1 MGVVT
6 IRELRNH
13 GGDVIERVIAGE
25 RLTVTRAGEPVAEL
39 APVPRRA
46 ARAATLLERWSRLPA
61 VDPVAFRADVDDVI
75 DASL

>member
-1 MGVVT
+1 MRAVT

-39 APVPRRA
+39 APVRRRP
-46 ARAATLLERWSRLPA
+46 ARAATLLDRWSRLPN
-61 VDPVAFRADVDDVI
+61 VDAEAFRTDVDAVI

>member
-1 MGVVT
+1 MRAVT

-39 APVPRRA
+39 APVRRRP
-46 ARAATLLERWSRLPA
+46 ARAATLLERWSRLPQ
-61 VDPVAFRADVDDVI
+61 VDPTAFRADVDDVV
-75 DASL
+75 DTSL